1 MEEIDPRIKS
11 IIYRYLC
18 GELSESEQTILES
31 WLCEKS
37 HRELLQRI
45 CDGER
50 ILEKSF
56 YFDRLDKGRERTWG
70 RLKRATGLHQRA
82 VLRRWIVAASLFIPF
97 LWCGLYWNVFQ
108 FSSEMSDH
116 QQTKIAPGI
125 SVAQL
130 CLPDGNVINL
140 DKDKIYNLQLSEGG
154 RFVNEQGVLTYE
166 GGNSKMNVIQYN
178 EIWIPRG
185 GEYKLVLPDGT
196 IVWLNAESSLRF
208 PTSFTDNERKVYAK
222 GELYFDVKHDEVKPF
237 IVDVERGYT
246 IRVLGTEF
254 NLRAYDDSP
263 VVTTLVE
270 GCVQVWSASDSVLL
284 SPGQQALEM
293 SGNHGIEVLDVDV
306 VPYVAWHEGKF
317 HFVRTPLKDIMEELA
332 RWYDVEVFYED
343 VSRKDVVFTGN
354 MKRFEHFEEIMDLL
368 RMTGDT
374 DFEIKGKNIFVRR
387 K

>member
-18 GELSESEQTILES
+18 GELSVSEQTILES

-82 VLRRWIVAASLFIPF
+82 VLRRWMVAASLFIPF

-108 FSSEMSDH
+108 FSSEMSGH

-178 EIWIPRG
+178 EIRIPRG

-306 VPYVAWHEGKF
+306 APYVAWHEGKF

-332 RWYDVEVFYED
+332 RWYDVEV
-343 VSRKDVVFTGN
+343 VFENPTVREECFTIEMQRFDDFNKVLRLIERTG
-354 MKRFEHFEEIMDLL
+354 MVTISVEAH
-368 RMTGDT
+368 TVT
-374 DFEIKGKNIFVRR
+374 IK
-387 K
+387 

>member
-332 RWYDVEVFYED
+332 RWYDVEV
-343 VSRKDVVFTGN
+343 VFENPAVREECFTIEMQRFDDFNKVLRLIERTG
-354 MKRFEHFEEIMDLL
+354 MVTISVDGHIVTVK
-368 RMTGDT
+368 
-374 DFEIKGKNIFVRR
+374 
-387 K
+387 

>member
-178 EIWIPRG
+178 EIWIRRG
-185 GEYKLVLPDGT
+185 GEYKLVLPM
-196 IVWLNAESSLRF
+196 
-208 PTSFTDNERKVYAK
+208 ERSC
-222 GELYFDVKHDEVKPF
+222 G
-237 IVDVERGYT
+237 
-246 IRVLGTEF
+246 
-254 NLRAYDDSP
+254 
-263 VVTTLVE
+263 
-270 GCVQVWSASDSVLL
+270 
-284 SPGQQALEM
+284 
-293 SGNHGIEVLDVDV
+293 
-306 VPYVAWHEGKF
+306 
-317 HFVRTPLKDIMEELA
+317 
-332 RWYDVEVFYED
+332 
-343 VSRKDVVFTGN
+343 
-354 MKRFEHFEEIMDLL
+354 
-368 RMTGDT
+368 
-374 DFEIKGKNIFVRR
+374 
-387 K
+387 

>member
-116 QQTKIAPGI
+116 QTDKIAPGI

-332 RWYDVEVFYED
+332 RWYDVEV
-343 VSRKDVVFTGN
+343 VFENPTVREECFTIEMQRFDDFNKVLRLIERTG
-354 MKRFEHFEEIMDLL
+354 MVTISVEAH
-368 RMTGDT
+368 TVT
-374 DFEIKGKNIFVRR
+374 IK
-387 K
+387 

>member
-18 GELSESEQTILES
+18 GELSVSEQTILES

-37 HRELLQRI
+37 HRELLVRI

-82 VLRRWIVAASLFIPF
+82 VLRRWMVAASLFIPF
-97 LWCGLYWNVFQ
+97 LLCGLYWNVFQ
-108 FSSEMSDH
+108 SSSEMSDH
-116 QQTKIAPGI
+116 QQVKIVPGI

-130 CLPDGNVINL
+130 CLPDGSVINL
-140 DKDKIYNLQLSEGG
+140 DKDSFYNLQLSEGG
-154 RFVNEQGVLTYE
+154 RFVNEQGMLTYE
-166 GGNSKMNVIQYN
+166 SDNSEMNVIQYN
-178 EIWIPRG
+178 EIRIPRG

-208 PTSFTDNERKVYAK
+208 PISFTENERKVYAK

-254 NLRAYDDSP
+254 NLRAYDGSP
-263 VVTTLVE
+263 VATTLME
-270 GCVQVWSASDSVLL
+270 GCVQVCGGSDSVLL
-284 SPGQQALEM
+284 SPGQQALEVP
-293 SGNHGIEVLDVDV
+293 GTHDIEVHDVDV
-306 VPYVAWHEGKF
+306 TPYVAWHEGKF
-317 HFVRTPLKDIMEELA
+317 HFVRAPLRDVMEELA
-332 RWYDVEVFYED
+332 RWYNIE
-343 VSRKDVVFTGN
+343 VVFENSAVGEECFTIEMQRFDDFNKVLRLIERTG
-354 MKRFEHFEEIMDLL
+354 MVTVSVEGHTVTVK
-368 RMTGDT
+368 
-374 DFEIKGKNIFVRR
+374 
-387 K
+387 

>member
-82 VLRRWIVAASLFIPF
+82 VLRRWMVAASLFIPF

-108 FSSEMSDH
+108 FSSEMSGH

-178 EIWIPRG
+178 EIRIPRG

-306 VPYVAWHEGKF
+306 APYVAWHEGKF

-332 RWYDVEVFYED
+332 RWYDVEV
-343 VSRKDVVFTGN
+343 VFENPTVREECFTIEMQRFDDFNKVLRLIERTG
-354 MKRFEHFEEIMDLL
+354 MVTISVEAH
-368 RMTGDT
+368 TVT
-374 DFEIKGKNIFVRR
+374 IK
-387 K
+387 

>member
-116 QQTKIAPGI
+116 QQTKIAPRI

-154 RFVNEQGVLTYE
+154 RFVNEQGVLTNE

-332 RWYDVEVFYED
+332 RWYDVEV
-343 VSRKDVVFTGN
+343 VFENPTVREECFTIEMQRFDDFNKVLRLIERTG
-354 MKRFEHFEEIMDLL
+354 MVTISVEAH
-368 RMTGDT
+368 TVT
-374 DFEIKGKNIFVRR
+374 IK
-387 K
+387 

>member
-306 VPYVAWHEGKF
+306 VPYVAWHAGKF

-332 RWYDVEVFYED
+332 RWYDVEV
-343 VSRKDVVFTGN
+343 VFENPTVREECFTIEMQRFDDFNKVLRLIERTG
-354 MKRFEHFEEIMDLL
+354 MVTISVEAH
-368 RMTGDT
+368 TVT
-374 DFEIKGKNIFVRR
+374 IK
-387 K
+387 

>member
-140 DKDKIYNLQLSEGG
+140 DKDQIYNLQLSEGG

-332 RWYDVEVFYED
+332 RWYDVEV
-343 VSRKDVVFTGN
+343 VFENPTVREECFTIEMQRFDDFNKVLRLIERTG
-354 MKRFEHFEEIMDLL
+354 MVTISVEAH
-368 RMTGDT
+368 TVT
-374 DFEIKGKNIFVRR
+374 IK
-387 K
+387 

>member
-246 IRVLGTEF
+246 IWVLGTEF

-332 RWYDVEVFYED
+332 RWYDVEV
-343 VSRKDVVFTGN
+343 VFENPTVREECFTIEMQRFDDFNKVLRLIERTG
-354 MKRFEHFEEIMDLL
+354 MVTISVEAH
-368 RMTGDT
+368 TVT
-374 DFEIKGKNIFVRR
+374 IK
-387 K
+387 

>member
-332 RWYDVEVFYED
+332 RWYDVEV
-343 VSRKDVVFTGN
+343 VFENPTVREECFTIEMQRFDDFNKVLRLIERTG
-354 MKRFEHFEEIMDLL
+354 MVTISVEAH
-368 RMTGDT
+368 TVT
-374 DFEIKGKNIFVRR
+374 IK
-387 K
+387 

>member
-332 RWYDVEVFYED
+332 HWYDVEV
-343 VSRKDVVFTGN
+343 VFENPTVREECFTIEMQRFDDFNKVLRLIERTG
-354 MKRFEHFEEIMDLL
+354 MVTISVEAH
-368 RMTGDT
+368 TVT
-374 DFEIKGKNIFVRR
+374 IK
-387 K
+387 

>member
-1 MEEIDPRIKS
+1 
-11 IIYRYLC
+11 
-18 GELSESEQTILES
+18 
-31 WLCEKS
+31 
-37 HRELLQRI
+37 
-45 CDGER
+45 
-50 ILEKSF
+50 
-56 YFDRLDKGRERTWG
+56 
-70 RLKRATGLHQRA
+70 
-82 VLRRWIVAASLFIPF
+82 
-97 LWCGLYWNVFQ
+97 
-108 FSSEMSDH
+108 MSDH

-332 RWYDVEVFYED
+332 RWYDVEV
-343 VSRKDVVFTGN
+343 VFENPTVREECFTIEMQRFDDFNKVLRLIERTG
-354 MKRFEHFEEIMDLL
+354 MVTISVEAH
-368 RMTGDT
+368 TVT
-374 DFEIKGKNIFVRR
+374 IK
-387 K
+387 

>member
-56 YFDRLDKGRERTWG
+56 YFDRLDKGRARTWG
-70 RLKRATGLHQRA
+70 RLKRATGLYQRT
-82 VLRRWIVAASLFIPF
+82 VLRRWMIAASLCIPF
-97 LWCGLYWNVFQ
+97 LLCGLYWNIFQ
-108 FSSEMSDH
+108 SSSGISDH
-116 QQTKIAPGI
+116 QQVKIAPGI

-254 NLRAYDDSP
+254 NLRAYDGSP
-263 VVTTLVE
+263 VTTTLVE
-270 GCVQVWSASDSVLL
+270 GCVQVWGASDSVLL
-284 SPGQQALEM
+284 SPGQQAI
-293 SGNHGIEVLDVDV
+293 GVPGTRDIEVLDVDV
-306 VPYVAWHEGKF
+306 APYVAWHEGKF
-317 HFVRTPLKDIMEELA
+317 HFVHTPLRDIMEELA
-332 RWYDVEVFYED
+332 RWYDVEVVFENPVVREECFTIEMQRFD
-343 VSRKDVVFTGN
+343 DFNKVLRLIERTGMVTVSVEGHTVTVK
-354 MKRFEHFEEIMDLL
+354 
-368 RMTGDT
+368 
-374 DFEIKGKNIFVRR
+374 
-387 K
+387 

>member
-45 CDGER
+45 CDGQR

-332 RWYDVEVFYED
+332 RWYDVEV
-343 VSRKDVVFTGN
+343 VFENPTVREECFTIEMQRFDDFNKVLRLIERTG
-354 MKRFEHFEEIMDLL
+354 MVTISVEAHTVTMY
-368 RMTGDT
+368 
-374 DFEIKGKNIFVRR
+374 
-387 K
+387 

>member
-332 RWYDVEVFYED
+332 RWYDVEVVIENPT
-343 VSRKDVVFTGN
+343 VREECFTIE
-354 MKRFEHFEEIMDLL
+354 MQRFDDFNKVL
-368 RMTGDT
+368 RLIERTGMVT
-374 DFEIKGKNIFVRR
+374 ISVEAHTVTIK
-387 K
+387 

>member
-332 RWYDVEVFYED
+332 RWYDVEV
-343 VSRKDVVFTGN
+343 VFENPTVREECFTIEMQRFDYFNKVLRLIERTG
-354 MKRFEHFEEIMDLL
+354 MVTISVEAH
-368 RMTGDT
+368 TVT
-374 DFEIKGKNIFVRR
+374 IK
-387 K
+387 

>member
-18 GELSESEQTILES
+18 GELSVSEQTILES

-82 VLRRWIVAASLFIPF
+82 VLRRWMVAASLFIPF

-108 FSSEMSDH
+108 FSSEMSGH

-166 GGNSKMNVIQYN
+166 GGNSKMNVIQSN
-178 EIWIPRG
+178 EIRIPRG

-306 VPYVAWHEGKF
+306 APYVAWHEGKF

-332 RWYDVEVFYED
+332 RWYDVEV
-343 VSRKDVVFTGN
+343 VFENPTVREECFTIEMQRFDDFNKVLRLIERTG
-354 MKRFEHFEEIMDLL
+354 MVTISVEAH
-368 RMTGDT
+368 TVT
-374 DFEIKGKNIFVRR
+374 IK
-387 K
+387 

>member
-222 GELYFDVKHDEVKPF
+222 GELYFDEKHDEVKPF

-332 RWYDVEVFYED
+332 RWYDVEV
-343 VSRKDVVFTGN
+343 VFENPTVREECFTIEMQRFDDFNKVLRLIERTG
-354 MKRFEHFEEIMDLL
+354 MVTISVEAH
-368 RMTGDT
+368 TVT
-374 DFEIKGKNIFVRR
+374 IK
-387 K
+387 

>member
-50 ILEKSF
+50 VLEKSF

-332 RWYDVEVFYED
+332 RWYDVEV
-343 VSRKDVVFTGN
+343 VFENPTVREECFTIEMQRFDDFNKVLRLIERTG
-354 MKRFEHFEEIMDLL
+354 MVTISVEAH
-368 RMTGDT
+368 TVT
-374 DFEIKGKNIFVRR
+374 IK
-387 K
+387 

>member
-270 GCVQVWSASDSVLL
+270 GCVQVWRASDSVLL

-332 RWYDVEVFYED
+332 RWYDVEV
-343 VSRKDVVFTGN
+343 VFENPTVREECFTIEMQRFDDFNKVLRLIERTG
-354 MKRFEHFEEIMDLL
+354 MVTISVEAH
-368 RMTGDT
+368 TVT
-374 DFEIKGKNIFVRR
+374 IK
-387 K
+387 

>member
-237 IVDVERGYT
+237 IVDVELGYT

-317 HFVRTPLKDIMEELA
+317 HFVRTPLKDIMEEGA
-332 RWYDVEVFYED
+332 RWYDVEV
-343 VSRKDVVFTGN
+343 VFENPTVREECFTIEMQRFDDFNKVLRLIERTG
-354 MKRFEHFEEIMDLL
+354 MVTISVEAH
-368 RMTGDT
+368 TVT
-374 DFEIKGKNIFVRR
+374 IK
-387 K
+387 

>member
-208 PTSFTDNERKVYAK
+208 PISFTDNERKVYAK

-332 RWYDVEVFYED
+332 RWYDVEV
-343 VSRKDVVFTGN
+343 VFENPTVREECFTIEMQRFDDFNKVLRLIERTG
-354 MKRFEHFEEIMDLL
+354 MVTISVEAH
-368 RMTGDT
+368 TVT
-374 DFEIKGKNIFVRR
+374 IK
-387 K
+387 

>member
-70 RLKRATGLHQRA
+70 HLKRATGLHQRA

-332 RWYDVEVFYED
+332 RWYDVEV
-343 VSRKDVVFTGN
+343 VFENPTVREECFTIEMQRFDDFNKVLRLIERTG
-354 MKRFEHFEEIMDLL
+354 MVTISVEAH
-368 RMTGDT
+368 TVT
-374 DFEIKGKNIFVRR
+374 IK
-387 K
+387 

>member
-222 GELYFDVKHDEVKPF
+222 GELYFDVKDEVKPF

-332 RWYDVEVFYED
+332 RWYDVEV
-343 VSRKDVVFTGN
+343 VFENPTVREECFTIEMQRFDDFNKVLRLIERTG
-354 MKRFEHFEEIMDLL
+354 MVTISVEAH
-368 RMTGDT
+368 TVT
-374 DFEIKGKNIFVRR
+374 IK
-387 K
+387 

>member
-317 HFVRTPLKDIMEELA
+317 YFVHAPLNDIMEELA
-332 RWYDVEVFYED
+332 RWYDVEV
-343 VSRKDVVFTGN
+343 VFENPTVREECFTIEMQRFDDFNKVLRLIERTG
-354 MKRFEHFEEIMDLL
+354 MVTISVEAH
-368 RMTGDT
+368 TVT
-374 DFEIKGKNIFVRR
+374 IK
-387 K
+387 

>member
-332 RWYDVEVFYED
+332 RWYDVEV
-343 VSRKDVVFTGN
+343 VFENPTLREECFSIEMQRFDDFNKVLRLIERTG
-354 MKRFEHFEEIMDLL
+354 MVTISVEAH
-368 RMTGDT
+368 TVT
-374 DFEIKGKNIFVRR
+374 IK
-387 K
+387 

>member
-166 GGNSKMNVIQYN
+166 GGNSKMYVIQYN

-332 RWYDVEVFYED
+332 RWYDVEV
-343 VSRKDVVFTGN
+343 VFENPTVREECFTIEMQRFDDFNKVLRLIERTG
-354 MKRFEHFEEIMDLL
+354 MVTISVEAH
-368 RMTGDT
+368 TVT
-374 DFEIKGKNIFVRR
+374 IK
-387 K
+387 

>member
-222 GELYFDVKHDEVKPF
+222 GELYFYVKFDEVKSF

-332 RWYDVEVFYED
+332 RWYDVEV
-343 VSRKDVVFTGN
+343 VFENPTVREECFTIEMQRFDDFNKVLRLIERTG
-354 MKRFEHFEEIMDLL
+354 MVTISVEAH
-368 RMTGDT
+368 TVT
-374 DFEIKGKNIFVRR
+374 IK
-387 K
+387 

>member
-18 GELSESEQTILES
+18 GELSVSEQTILES

-37 HRELLQRI
+37 HRELLVRI

-56 YFDRLDKGRERTWG
+56 YFDRLDKGRARTWG
-70 RLKRATGLHQRA
+70 RLKRATGLYQRA
-82 VLRRWIVAASLFIPF
+82 VLRRWMIAASLCIPF
-97 LWCGLYWNVFQ
+97 LLCGLYWNIFQ
-108 FSSEMSDH
+108 SSSGISDH
-116 QQTKIAPGI
+116 QQVKIAPGI

-140 DKDKIYNLQLSEGG
+140 DKESFYNLQLSEGG

-166 GGNSKMNVIQYN
+166 SGNSKMNGTQYN
-178 EIWIPRG
+178 EIRIPRG

-208 PTSFTDNERKVYAK
+208 PISFTENEREVYAK

-254 NLRAYDDSP
+254 NLRAYDGSP
-263 VVTTLVE
+263 VTTTLVK
-270 GCVQVWSASDSVLL
+270 GCVQVWGASDSVLL
-284 SPGQQALEM
+284 SPGQQAI
-293 SGNHGIEVLDVDV
+293 GVPGTRDIEVLDVDV
-306 VPYVAWHEGKF
+306 APYVAWHEGKF
-317 HFVRTPLKDIMEELA
+317 HFVHTPLRDIMEELA
-332 RWYDVEVFYED
+332 RWYDVEVVFENPVVREECFTIEMQRFD
-343 VSRKDVVFTGN
+343 DFNKVLRLIERTGMVTVSVEGHTVTVK
-354 MKRFEHFEEIMDLL
+354 
-368 RMTGDT
+368 
-374 DFEIKGKNIFVRR
+374 
-387 K
+387 

>member
-263 VVTTLVE
+263 VMTTLVE

-332 RWYDVEVFYED
+332 RWYDVEV
-343 VSRKDVVFTGN
+343 VFENPTVREECFTIEMQRFDDFNKVLRLIERTG
-354 MKRFEHFEEIMDLL
+354 MVTISVEAH
-368 RMTGDT
+368 TVT
-374 DFEIKGKNIFVRR
+374 IK
-387 K
+387 

>member
-18 GELSESEQTILES
+18 GELSVSEQTILES

-37 HRELLQRI
+37 HRELLVRI

-82 VLRRWIVAASLFIPF
+82 VLRRWMVAASLFIPF
-97 LWCGLYWNVFQ
+97 LLCGLYWNVFQ
-108 FSSEMSDH
+108 SSSEMSDH
-116 QQTKIAPGI
+116 QQVKIAPGI
-125 SVAQL
+125 SVPQL

-140 DKDKIYNLQLSEGG
+140 DKESFYNLQLSEGG

-166 GGNSKMNVIQYN
+166 SGNSKMNGTQYN
-178 EIWIPRG
+178 EIRIPRG

-208 PTSFTDNERKVYAK
+208 PISFTENEREVYAK

-254 NLRAYDDSP
+254 NLRAYDGSP
-263 VVTTLVE
+263 VTTTLVK
-270 GCVQVWSASDSVLL
+270 GCVQVWGASDSVLL
-284 SPGQQALEM
+284 SPGQQAI
-293 SGNHGIEVLDVDV
+293 GVPGTRDIEVLDVDV
-306 VPYVAWHEGKF
+306 APYVAWHEGKF
-317 HFVRTPLKDIMEELA
+317 HFVHTPLRDIMEELA
-332 RWYDVEVFYED
+332 HWYDVEVVFENPVVREECFTIEMQRFD
-343 VSRKDVVFTGN
+343 DFNKVLRLIERTGMVTVSVEGHTVTVK
-354 MKRFEHFEEIMDLL
+354 
-368 RMTGDT
+368 
-374 DFEIKGKNIFVRR
+374 
-387 K
+387 